1 VELIPNGV
9 DTALFAPMPRPPT
22 TGGPRRILYVGRLSP
37 EKNLET
43 VVAATSY
50 LGDAAMDVMVGSGL
64 LRDRLAE
71 LARDKKVA
79 VEFPGVV
86 DQRRLPDVY
95 ASADVFVLASFTEGH
110 PKVLL
115 EAMSCGLPCVASDCA
130 GNRSLITHG
139 ETGLLFDPRR
149 PEDLADCLKRVLTDD
164 ALAARLGSAGR
175 ELVESRF
182 NLGALVAREIDL
194 VRSVAAVRR

>member
-1 VELIPNGV
+1 
-9 DTALFAPMPRPPT
+9 
-22 TGGPRRILYVGRLSP
+22 
-37 EKNLET
+37 
-43 VVAATSY
+43 
-50 LGDAAMDVMVGSGL
+50 MVGSGL

-115 EAMSCGLPCVASDCA
+115 EAMSCGLPCVASNCA
-130 GNRSLITHG
+130 GNRSLITHE
-139 ETGLLFDPRR
+139 ETGLLFDPHD
-149 PEDLADCLKRVLTDD
+149 PKALAGCLERVLSDA
-164 ALAARLGSAGR
+164 ALAERLGWAAREMIVARYDLRALVGR
-175 ELVESRF
+175 EIELLRLLYSR
-182 NLGALVAREIDL
+182 R
-194 VRSVAAVRR
+194 